1 MPVTR
6 ALGTLSFDWLAFAA
20 LGTLSFDWLAFPAK
34 RVLVG
39 SSSYLENCACVP
51 NWLTGADLK
60 PRAVR
65 RKVKVQLLPLA
76 L

>member
-20 LGTLSFDWLAFPAK
+20 KL
-34 RVLVG
+34 VLVG
-39 SSSYLENCACVP
+39 SSTVPGKLRARVP
-51 NWLTGADLK
+51 NWLERFGTTCCEAKGQ
-60 PRAVR
+60 RATNSY
-65 RKVKVQLLPLA
+65 RKLGLEA